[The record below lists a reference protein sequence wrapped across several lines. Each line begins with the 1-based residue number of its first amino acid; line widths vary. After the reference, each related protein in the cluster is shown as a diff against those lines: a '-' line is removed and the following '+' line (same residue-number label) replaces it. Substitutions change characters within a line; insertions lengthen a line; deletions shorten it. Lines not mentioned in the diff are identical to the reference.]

1 MSLQIATVVSNI
13 AALTVANVDILDTD
27 KTPTAVTTRANT
39 SILMPLPAFITEPRM
54 ERDSFGGGSVA
65 KMTMEYRLNYRF
77 FLAPCSTYRNNTLA
91 WLPDLV
97 ERVAAILDEVLAID
111 TLGGCVDIV
120 PGDVTNMG
128 VVNDP
133 SDVAFYGCDM
143 QFIVTEFI
151 N

>member
-13 AALTVANVDILDTD
+13 AALTVANVSIKDTD
-27 KTPTAVTTRANT
+27 EAPTAVTTRANT

-65 KMTMEYRLNYRF
+65 KMTMEYKLNYRF
-77 FLAPCSTYRNNTLA
+77 FLAPCSSYRNNSME

-97 ERVAAILDEVLAID
+97 TRVAAILDEVLAID
-111 TLGGCVDIV
+111 VFGGCVDIV
-120 PGDVTNMG
+120 PGEVTNMG
-128 VVNDP
+128 IVMDNTD
-133 SDVAFYGCDM
+133 ALFYGCDM
-143 QFIVTEFI
+143 SFVVTEFI